1 MGRPAYGFV
10 FPVLS
15 GTRIDFNIYVRNY
28 LRMNENSKPR
38 LLVVEDDFE
47 NQKFLQIFL
56 KRKFDVEICD
66 SEETFYEKLNNDK
79 FDIILM
85 DISLRGKKD
94 GLQLTREIRQMPE
107 YSALPVVGLSAHAFQ
122 KDKDNAYSAGVDVFL
137 TKPVQNDVLMDTL
150 VKTLEE
156 KSGIRLN

>member
-1 MGRPAYGFV
+1 
-10 FPVLS
+10 
-15 GTRIDFNIYVRNY
+15 
-28 LRMNENSKPR
+28 MNENQKPK

-56 KRKFDVEICD
+56 KRKFEVQICD
-66 SEETFYEKLNNDK
+66 SEETFYEKLTNYP

-94 GLQLTREIRQMPE
+94 GLQLTRELRQNPK
-107 YSALPVVGLSAHAFQ
+107 YQNLPIVGLSAHAFQ
-122 KDKDNAYSAGVDVFL
+122 KDKDNAYNAGVDVFL

-150 VKTLEE
+150 VRTLEE
-156 KSGIRLN
+156 KSGIKAV

>member
-1 MGRPAYGFV
+1 MM
-10 FPVLS
+10 
-15 GTRIDFNIYVRNY
+15 DH
-28 LRMNENSKPR
+28 EKPK

-56 KRKFDVEICD
+56 KRKFEVHICD
-66 SEETFYEKLNNDK
+66 SEETFYEKLNGIN

-94 GLQLTREIRQMPE
+94 GLQLTRELRK
-107 YSALPVVGLSAHAFQ
+107 LPKYQSLPIVGLSAHAFQ
-122 KDKDNAYSAGVDVFL
+122 KDKDNAYHAGVDVFL
-137 TKPVQNDVLMDTL
+137 TKPVQNDVLMDSL

-156 KSGIRLN
+156 KSNKNPD